1 MSLKKALYTTVILT
15 VALSLFAADD
25 VLKWNKTPEA
35 YFMTS
40 EEKAAWKNVRTTGEA
55 QQFIDEFRRKRGPQF
70 QKDVQ
75 ARIAAAD
82 KQFKLDRTPGSLTD
96 RGRVFLI
103 MGAPSRSTTN
113 RSVAGAG
120 STALNSIEQQAL
132 IGTEWTYDADR
143 IPVELGI
150 KQLKVRFVA
159 DTRRGFE
166 NIDVNL
172 GNPEPHLARAAE
184 VFSNKYIQTQAE
196 AAQRPA
202 AAAPAAATPAASA
215 PAATALDPLWSTTPA
230 LNGAVFTGDAFLSPR
245 EEPFYAYTLY
255 VPKNAD
261 GFHNIAN
268 GTLVTLV
275 RNEAG
280 QQVVSERTPV
290 QLSAYDSASGAR
302 FVDRSVALP
311 PGKYEGHFAFYGPD
325 GTTLLSSHRTSFEV
339 APKDVPRASALFLT
353 SRIDTLEKQ
362 EPLDPFTFVAT
373 KYAVRA
379 DRQFRAGEKLG
390 FFTIIS
396 NPTGS
401 PQPQLMQKM
410 TFKRDGKEFAKTSLE
425 PAQVTQTGPN
435 TFLVGL
441 SFDPDTFPAGHYNLE
456 LQVRDMNAPDGSP
469 LRTKG
474 YVLTSEFD
482 VVK

>member
-1 MSLKKALYTTVILT
+1 MHVKNVWFLAVILT
-15 VALSLFAADD
+15 VAASLSAADD
-25 VLKWNKTPEA
+25 PLKWNKTPEA
-35 YFMTS
+35 YFMTAA
-40 EEKAAWKNVRTTGEA
+40 EKAAWKNVKTAEQA
-55 QQFIDEFRRKRGPQF
+55 QKFIDEFRGKRGPQF
-70 QKDVQ
+70 QQDVK
-75 ARIAAAD
+75 ARVEAAD
-82 KQFKLDRTPGSLTD
+82 QQFKLDRTAGSLTA
-96 RGRVFLI
+96 RGRVFIL
-103 MGAPSRSTTN
+103 MGQPSRSTVN

-120 STALNSIEQQAL
+120 STALNSIERQGL

-143 IPVELGI
+143 LPPEIGV
-150 KQLKVRFVA
+150 KQLKVRFVQDA
-159 DTRRGFE
+159 GRGLE

-172 GNPEPHLARAAE
+172 GNPEPQLAKAAE
-184 VFSNKYIQTQAE
+184 LFSNKYIQAQAQ

-202 AAAPAAATPAASA
+202 AVPATPAATA
-215 PAATALDPLWSTTPA
+215 PATTAPDPLWNATPA
-230 LNGAVFTGDAFLSPR
+230 LNGAIFTGDAFLSPR
-245 EEPFYAYTLY
+245 EETYYAYNFY
-255 VPKNAD
+255 VPKSASAFGD
-261 GFHNIAN
+261 VKT

-290 QLSAYDSASGAR
+290 ELSAYDAASGAR

-311 PGKYEGHFAFYGPD
+311 PGKYEGLFAFYGPD
-325 GTTLLSSHRTSFEV
+325 GTTLLSSHRASFEV

-379 DRQFRAGEKLG
+379 DRQFRTADKLA

-401 PQPQLMQKM
+401 PSPQLMQKM
-410 TFKRDGKEFAKTSLE
+410 TFKRDGKEFAKTPLE

-441 SFDPDTFPAGHYNLE
+441 GFDPETFPAGHYNFE

-469 LRTKG
+469 LKTKG

-482 VVK
+482 IIK

>member
-1 MSLKKALYTTVILT
+1 MVILA
-15 VALSLFAADD
+15 VAVSLFAADD
-25 VLKWNKTPEA
+25 LLKWNKTPEA

-40 EEKAAWKNVRTTGEA
+40 EERAAWRNVKTAA
-55 QQFIDEFRRKRGPQF
+55 QAQTFIDEFRRKRGPEF
-70 QKDVQ
+70 AKEVQ
-75 ARIAAAD
+75 SRVEVANQ
-82 KQFKLDRTPGSLTD
+82 QFKFDRTAGSLTP
-96 RGRVFLI
+96 RGRTFIIL
-103 MGAPSRSTTN
+103 GQPSRSTTN

-120 STALNSIEQQAL
+120 ATAMNSIERQGL
-132 IGTEWTYDADR
+132 IGIEWTYDADKL
-143 IPVELGI
+143 PADLGL
-150 KQLKVRFVA
+150 KQLKVAFIQDA
-159 DTRRGFE
+159 GRGLE
-166 NIDVNL
+166 NIDINR
-172 GNPEPHLARAAE
+172 GSPEQHLLRAGE
-184 VFSNKYIQTQAE
+184 IFSNRYIQSQAQ

-202 AAAPAAATPAASA
+202 AAAPVAATPAASA
-215 PAATALDPLWSTTPA
+215 PVATAADPLWSTTTPA
-230 LNGAVFTGDAFLSPR
+230 LNGAVFAGDAFLSPL
-245 EEPFYAYTLY
+245 EEPFYAYSFY
-255 VPKNAD
+255 VPKSASAFGD
-261 GFHNIAN
+261 VKN

-290 QLSAYDSASGAR
+290 ELSAYDSTSGSR
-302 FVDRSVALP
+302 FVDRSVSLP
-311 PGKYEGHFAFYGPD
+311 PGKYEGLFAFYGPD

-339 APKDVPRASALFLT
+339 APKEAPRASALFLT

-379 DRQFRAGEKLG
+379 DRQFRVGEKLG
-390 FFTIIS
+390 FFTVIA

-401 PQPQLMQKM
+401 PEPQLMQKM
-410 TFKRDGKEFAKTSLE
+410 TFKRDGKEFAKTALE

-441 SFDPDTFPAGHYNLE
+441 SFEPDTFPAGHYNFE

-469 LRTKG
+469 LRTRG

-482 VVK
+482 IVK

>member
-1 MSLKKALYTTVILT
+1 MTLRNALCLAVLVI
-15 VALSLFAADD
+15 AAGSLFAADD
-25 VLKWNKTPEA
+25 LLKWNKTPEA
-35 YFMTS
+35 YFMTA
-40 EEKAAWKNVRTTGEA
+40 EEKAAWKNVSSAEEA
-55 QQFIDEFRRKRGPQF
+55 QRFIDEFRRRRGPQF
-70 QKDVQ
+70 QQDVQ
-75 ARIAAAD
+75 ARVEAAD

-96 RGRVFLI
+96 RGRVFII
-103 MGAPSRSTTN
+103 MGPPSRSTTN
-113 RSVAGAG
+113 RQVAGAG
-120 STALNSIEQQAL
+120 STALNSIERQGI

-143 IPVELGI
+143 LPADLEL
-150 KQLKVRFVA
+150 KQLKVRFIQDA
-159 DTRRGFE
+159 RRGLE

-172 GNPEPHLARAAE
+172 SNPEPHLARAAE
-184 VFSNKYIQTQAE
+184 LFSNRYIQAQ
-196 AAQRPA
+196 AAQPA
-202 AAAPAAATPAASA
+202 AAAPAATRPAAA
-215 PAATALDPLWSTTPA
+215 PVVTAADPLWNATPA

-245 EEPFYAYTLY
+245 EEPFYAYTFY
-255 VPKNAD
+255 VPKNASAFGD
-261 GFHNIAN
+261 VKN

-290 QLSAYDSASGAR
+290 ELSAYDSVSGAR

-311 PGKYEGHFAFYGPD
+311 PGKYEGLFAFYGPD
-325 GTTLLSSHRTSFEV
+325 GTTLLSSHRTSFEI
-339 APKDVPRASALFLT
+339 APKEAPRASALFLT

-390 FFTIIS
+390 FFTVIS

-401 PQPQLMQKM
+401 PSPQLMQKM
-410 TFKRDGKEFAKTSLE
+410 TFKRDGKEFAKTPLE

-441 SFDPDTFPAGHYNLE
+441 SFEPDTFPAGHYNFE

-469 LRTKG
+469 LKTKG

-482 VVK
+482 VIK

>member
-1 MSLKKALYTTVILT
+1 MNIRKALYAMVILT
-15 VALSLFAADD
+15 VAVSLFAADD
-25 VLKWNKTPEA
+25 LKWNRTPEA

-40 EEKAAWKNVRTTGEA
+40 EEKAAWRNVKTAA
-55 QQFIDEFRRKRGPQF
+55 QAQTFIEEFRRKRGPEF
-70 QKDVQ
+70 AKEVQ
-75 ARIAAAD
+75 VRIEVAD
-82 KQFKLDRTPGSLTD
+82 KQFKYDRTPGSQTA
-96 RGRVFLI
+96 RGRTFILL
-103 MGAPSRSTTN
+103 GQPSRSTTN

-120 STALNSIEQQAL
+120 ATAMNSIERQGL
-132 IGTEWTYDADR
+132 IGIEWTYDADKL
-143 IPVELGI
+143 PVELGV
-150 KQLKVRFVA
+150 KQLKIKFIQDA
-159 DTRRGFE
+159 SRGLE
-166 NIDVNL
+166 NIDINL
-172 GNPEPHLARAAE
+172 GNPETHLARAGE
-184 VFSNKYIQTQAE
+184 IFSNRYIQAQAQ

-202 AAAPAAATPAASA
+202 AAAPAATPAASA
-215 PAATALDPLWSTTPA
+215 PVVTAADPLWNSTAA

-245 EEPFYAYTLY
+245 EEPFYAYSFY
-255 VPKNAD
+255 VPKSAGAFGD
-261 GFHNIAN
+261 VKN

-290 QLSAYDSASGAR
+290 ELSAYDSVSGAR
-302 FVDRSVALP
+302 FVDRGVALP
-311 PGKYEGHFAFYGPD
+311 PGKYEGLFAFYGPD

-339 APKDVPRASALFLT
+339 APKEAPRASALFLT

-379 DRQFRAGEKLG
+379 DRQFRIGEKLG
-390 FFTIIS
+390 FFTVIS

-401 PQPQLMQKM
+401 PEPQLMQKM
-410 TFKRDGKEFAKTSLE
+410 SFKRDGKEFAKTALE

-441 SFDPDTFPAGHYNLE
+441 SFEPDTFPAGHYNFE

-469 LRTKG
+469 LKTRG

-482 VVK
+482 IVK